1 MVFYGVREI
10 ERAKAIK
17 AIVECG
23 APNAKFRTIHGYT
36 GNITS
41 VFPTDSE
48 AQHFADVWN
57 LSF

>member
-1 MVFYGVREI
+1 MVFYAVREND
-10 ERAKAIK
+10 RGKAIK

-41 VFPTDSE
+41 VFASE
-48 AQHFADVWN
+48 SDAQHFADVWN
-57 LSF
+57 FSL